1 MTYQE
6 EKKKKLIIFG
16 SGKVATRFLVNERLN
31 IDGVF
36 DNNKVGDRFW
46 NITITRPMY
55 NSQYYI
61 IIATQN
67 AFVYGEIK
75 KQLCALGYTEFNDFI
90 PYTIYKKKLAVAYGN
105 CHMSAVKSYLE
116 QEEMLQNIYGFYPL
130 LPIQNIEDIQEHDQ
144 VFERADLFL
153 YQPIRKENRYG
164 ECYVS
169 INILPKVSKKAKC
182 IAIPNLYGMPGCL
195 FPQLERPSD
204 VNELFCM
211 FNNGVDIK
219 IYESFKNG
227 MDVDA
232 INHRIMFGGFYS
244 DEEIQEGWN
253 EFIDKLIQREQQWD
267 IKISDYILDNYKT
280 EKLFA
285 EPWHIM
291 PILAREIAQRT
302 LYALGIKTNI
312 DYLIESDLDIYEVFI
327 YEDVKRALGIEYT
340 EKYIRK
346 SRFAIENNP
355 RGDRM
360 SIEDYLLLQQSLFL
374 LNMYPE
380 I

>member
-6 EKKKKLIIFG
+6 EKKKIIIFG
-16 SGKVATRFLVNERLN
+16 SGKVATRFLVNQRLN
-31 IDGVF
+31 VDGVF
-36 DNNKVGDRFW
+36 DNNKVGDIFW
-46 NITITRPMY
+46 NITITRPVY

-61 IIATQN
+61 IIAIQN
-67 AFVYGEIK
+67 PFIYREIK
-75 KQLCALGYTEFNDFI
+75 KQLCTLGYTEFNDFI
-90 PYTIYKKKLAVAYGN
+90 PYTIYKKKMAVAYGN
-105 CHMSAVKSYLE
+105 CHMSAVRSYLE
-116 QEEMLQNIYGFYPL
+116 REKMLQITYGFYPL
-130 LPIQNIEDIQEHDQ
+130 LPIQNIDDIQEYDQ

-153 YQPIRKENRYG
+153 YQQIRKENRYG
-164 ECYVS
+164 ECYAS

-182 IAIPNLYGMPGCL
+182 IAIPNLYGMPKCL

-211 FNNGVDIK
+211 FNNGMDVKVHQCFKEGISVDIIKNK
-219 IYESFKNG
+219 IEL
-227 MDVDA
+227 
-232 INHRIMFGGFYS
+232 GGFYS
-244 DEEIQEGWN
+244 DEKIQRGWD
-253 EFIDKLIQREQQWD
+253 EFIGILIKREQQWD

-302 LYALGIKTNI
+302 LHALGIKTNI

-340 EKYIRK
+340 QKYIRK

-355 RGDRM
+355 LGDRM

>member
-6 EKKKKLIIFG
+6 EKKKLIIFG

-36 DNNKVGDRFW
+36 DNNKAGNIFW
-46 NITITRPMY
+46 DITITRPVY

-61 IIATQN
+61 IIAIQN
-67 AFVYGEIK
+67 PFIYREIK
-75 KQLCALGYTEFNDFI
+75 KQLCTLGYTEFNDFI
-90 PYTIYKKKLAVAYGN
+90 PYTIYKKKMAVAYGN
-105 CHMSAVKSYLE
+105 CHMAAVKSYLE
-116 QEEMLQNIYGFYPL
+116 REKMLQNTYGFYPL
-130 LPIQNIEDIQEHDQ
+130 LPIQNIEDIQEYDQ
-144 VFERADLFL
+144 VFERTDLFL
-153 YQPIRKENRYG
+153 YQQIRKENRYG
-164 ECYVS
+164 ECYAS
-169 INILPKVSKKAKC
+169 INILPKLSKEVKC
-182 IAIPNLYGMPGCL
+182 IAIPNLYGMPKCL
-195 FPQLERPSD
+195 FPQLKRPSD
-204 VNELFCM
+204 ANGLFCM
-211 FNNGVDIK
+211 FNNGIDVKIQQCFKEGISVDIIKNK
-219 IYESFKNG
+219 IK
-227 MDVDA
+227 
-232 INHRIMFGGFYS
+232 FGGFYS
-244 DEEIQEGWN
+244 DENIQRGWD
-253 EFIDKLIQREQQWD
+253 EFIGKLIQREQQWD

-280 EKLFA
+280 KKLFA

-291 PILAREIAQRT
+291 PILAKEMAQRT
-302 LYALGIKTNI
+302 LDVLGIKTNI

-360 SIEDYLLLQQSLFL
+360 SIEDYLLLQQRLFL